1 MDYLLDTNIG
11 FYLIKQKP
19 THVIRK
25 FEALAIGS
33 VALSSI
39 TLAELNYGVMKSA
52 NPAKNQEALDMFLT
66 PLEILAFD
74 FPATLLCGK
83 IG

>member
-19 THVIRK
+19 TQVIRK
-25 FEALAIGS
+25 FETLAIGS

-39 TLAELNYGVMKSA
+39 TLAELNYGLMKSA
-52 NPAKNQEALDMFLT
+52 NPVKN
-66 PLEILAFD
+66 
-74 FPATLLCGK
+74 
-83 IG
+83 